1 MKAGAKQRLKSYIP
15 ILEWFPHYDRS
26 YLKSDLIAGL
36 TGGAVVIPAAIG
48 WASLAGVPAEYGLY
62 AAMVSL
68 IAYFIFGTSRHL
80 IVVPSSG
87 PAALVAVGLAG
98 LVFADTNQYIAVV
111 AMLAFLTGLLLI
123 IARVI
128 KLGFMVN
135 FISQTVLIG
144 YQVGLAL
151 FIIATQLGRVLGI
164 RGASGGFFDVI
175 IYYLQHIEE
184 TSLPTLAFAIIAFAF
199 LFVGK
204 KFFKRL
210 PLKFVLIILA
220 TIAAILLPLV
230 DKGIQVVGPIPDGL
244 PSLVL
249 PSMGGQTI
257 DALLP
262 IVVGLFLIT
271 YIEGISIGKTFA
283 RKGGYEIDSDQ
294 EFLAYGAANMSA
306 SLFQGMPLNG
316 SASNTAVNFDSEAKT
331 QLSGAVAAVVIILVL
346 LFFAS
351 FFSNL
356 PTVVIGVIIITAM
369 VTLIDI
375 KSLRSIYAFDKLEF
389 AFAAAA
395 ILGVLFFGLL
405 EGIFLGVA
413 LTLVALLYRISK
425 PSITLLGRIPG
436 TTEYTGLDRSPQNE
450 KIPGVLV
457 LRVDGPL
464 IFPNITRVRQE
475 VRRLLKQA
483 GKIELV
489 VLSLRSS
496 PYMDLS
502 ATEMLAN
509 LYDEL
514 GGMNISL
521 KLAEAIGDCRDSIKK
536 AGLEARFGKLSPGMS
551 VQMVID
557 DWLKGVKE

>member
-1 MKAGAKQRLKSYIP
+1 MKAGAKERLKSYIP
-15 ILEWFPHYDRS
+15 VLDWLPRYDRS
-26 YLKSDLIAGL
+26 YLKLDLIAGL

-98 LVFADTNQYIAVV
+98 LVFADSNQYIAVV

-123 IARVI
+123 IARII
-128 KLGFMVN
+128 KLGFIVN

-164 RGASGGFFDVI
+164 SGASGGFFDVI

-220 TIAAILLPLV
+220 TIAAIMLPLV
-230 DKGIQVVGPIPDGL
+230 DKGIQVVGTIPDGL

-257 DALLP
+257 ESLLP

-306 SLFQGMPLNG
+306 SFFQGMPLNG
-316 SASNTAVNFDSEAKT
+316 SASNTAVNYDSEAKT

-356 PTVVIGVIIITAM
+356 PTVVIGVIIIAAM
-369 VTLIDI
+369 VTLVDI
-375 KSLRSIYAFDKLEF
+375 KSLKSIYAFDKLEF

-413 LTLVALLYRISK
+413 LTLLALLYRISK
-425 PSITLLGRIPG
+425 PGITPLGRIPG

-450 KIPGVLV
+450 TIPGVLV

-464 IFPNITRVRQE
+464 IFPNIARVRQE
-475 VRRLLKQA
+475 VRRLAKQA
-483 GKIELV
+483 GKVELV
-489 VLSLRSS
+489 VLSLRSA

-514 GGMNISL
+514 GGMNTSL
-521 KLAEAIGDCRDSIKK
+521 KLAEASGACRDSVKK
-536 AGLEARFGKLSPGMS
+536 AGLEARFGELSPGMS
-551 VQMVID
+551 VQTVID
-557 DWLKGVKE
+557 NWLKGVKE